1 MVLRATDK
9 EQKMA
14 RNYAVDIQ
22 KQLQRIKEN
31 REGEEEESS
40 TREVKAIK

>member
-1 MVLRATDK
+1 MVLKAADK

-22 KQLQRIKEN
+22 KQLQNIKES
-31 REGEEEESS
+31 RDGEDEGSS
-40 TREVKAIK
+40 IREVKMVK